1 MFAGHPV
8 RRAVYRLIKPL
19 LGLSVCVVLRVRRGR
34 SCPAPL
40 PDPRA
45 SPRDRRSR
53 TGSEA
58 FYTAGA
64 GSCGAPVFRPV
75 RGVSVGTR
83 RNTVRGSPLDLSA
96 GLV

>member
-40 PDPRA
+40 PDPAPLRA
-45 SPRDRRSR
+45 
-53 TGSEA
+53 TGGVELAVKRFTPPSGVVR
-58 FYTAGA
+58 GA
-64 GSCGAPVFRPV
+64 G
-75 RGVSVGTR
+75 VS
-83 RNTVRGSPLDLSA
+83 LQ
-96 GLV
+96 